1 MGYNI
6 KTKHCFL
13 LVWES
18 RTLISSPSD
27 GTYNWV
33 GYIAGIG
40 VHNYLP
46 WWRTWGWWWRTLLFT
61 ISISY
66 VLSDHSD
73 GHLLVP
79 LLDRLLP
86 SCGRRRG

>member
-40 VHNYLP
+40 EHIIYLGGEP
-46 WWRTWGWWWRTLLFT
+46 GGGGGGP
-61 ISISY
+61 SSS
-66 VLSDHSD
+66 LSVS
-73 GHLLVP
+73 P
-79 LLDRLLP
+79 T
-86 SCGRRRG
+86 C